1 MDKGKV
7 QQKVLFVNQSSF
19 APSLQSYSHKWKII
33 DMLLGLE
40 QVLKKRGQVIKYQNK
55 PARVRPVMGTCK
67 MHSLKIQNNK
77 ST

>member
-1 MDKGKV
+1 
-7 QQKVLFVNQSSF
+7 
-19 APSLQSYSHKWKII
+19 
-33 DMLLGLE
+33 MLLGLE
-40 QVLKKRGQVIKYQNK
+40 QVLKKRGQVIKYQNKK